1 MTDMNDK
8 QKLEY
13 YRFLRDD
20 SRARLQIN
28 DAILAFLEELR
39 FWNIFAGTVKYYDSK
54 KAHSL
59 LLWVGDVLKTNF
71 PDYYVE

>member
-20 SRARLQIN
+20 SRTRLQIN

-39 FWNIFAGTVKYYDSK
+39 FWNNLAGTVKDYDSK
-54 KAHSL
+54 EGHSL

-71 PDYYVE
+71 PNYYVE

>member
-13 YRFLRDD
+13 YCFLRDD
-20 SRARLQIN
+20 SRTRLQIN
-28 DAILAFLEELR
+28 NSILAFLEELR
-39 FWNIFAGTVKYYDSK
+39 FWDDLARTIKDYDFK
-54 KAHSL
+54 EGYSL

-71 PDYYVE
+71 PDHYVE

>member
-1 MTDMNDK
+1 MNDK

-20 SRARLQIN
+20 SRTRLQIN

-39 FWNIFAGTVKYYDSK
+39 FWNNLAMTVKYYDFEEGY
-54 KAHSL
+54 SL
-59 LLWVGDVLKTNF
+59 LLWVNDVIKTNF
-71 PDYYVE
+71 TDHYVE

>member
-1 MTDMNDK
+1 MNDK

-20 SRARLQIN
+20 SRIRLQIN
-28 DAILAFLEELR
+28 NSTLAFLEELR
-39 FWNIFAGTVKYYDSK
+39 FWNDLARTIKDYDSK
-54 KAHSL
+54 EGYSL
-59 LLWVGDVLKTNF
+59 LLWVSDVLKTNF

>member
-1 MTDMNDK
+1 MIDMNDK

-13 YRFLRDD
+13 YHFLRDD
-20 SRARLQIN
+20 SRTRLQIN

-39 FWNIFAGTVKYYDSK
+39 FWNNVAMTVKYYDPK
-54 KAHSL
+54 EGHSH
-59 LLWVGDVLKTNF
+59 LLWASDVLKTNF